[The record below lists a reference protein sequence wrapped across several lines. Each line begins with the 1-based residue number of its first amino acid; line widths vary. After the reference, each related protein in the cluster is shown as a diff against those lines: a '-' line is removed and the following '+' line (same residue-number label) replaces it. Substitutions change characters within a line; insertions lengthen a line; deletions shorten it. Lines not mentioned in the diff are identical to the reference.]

1 LIVDLAALTNL
12 FRWSLQAA
20 LLVLVG
26 AAFLRVMRIDAPTL
40 RHAFWR
46 ILLLLCLALPVV
58 QPRLAGSLA
67 APAAAEEIVTAAP
80 NGIFVSVSPP
90 TSELLRYVRSAMR
103 RWPSWVGYVLAAG
116 VAGRFLW
123 LGIGILRLRRL
134 RKTGEPGVPVGGH
147 DEIGALIRAGAEIRY
162 VSRLGQ
168 PVTFGVFRPFVL
180 LPDSFP
186 TLSPAV
192 QRAVLAHELWHVRR
206 RDWAWVLAEEAVRAV
221 LWFNPA
227 IWWLISQVQAS
238 REEVVDELTVQVTN
252 ARKTYLEAL
261 LTFADQ
267 PTLFPAAPFARRRH
281 LFHRM
286 LLISREAVMSSRR
299 IVISSVAAL
308 AVVITTGW
316 YGASAFPLMATASPQ
331 ASQTP
336 PRDRRPG
343 EAGPET
349 TRERELKTA
358 TATNT
363 ATKDAY
369 FELAK
374 LQDAR
379 GARLEA
385 EATYEIIR
393 RTYSTDVNVLQ
404 ELIRAY
410 QQSGRF
416 TEAIDGLESLAA
428 LDPNNPQRHQLVA
441 VFYWEKAFKDKSLTP
456 DQSMTYVKAGIAS
469 TEKALAVA
477 PDFVE
482 ALVYKNILLRMQANM
497 TADPATKQALVAEAD
512 VLRNRAIELQKARG
526 SSTNMQFSP
535 AGTPGGAPPPPPPP
549 PPPGGEDPAIQQPI
563 DGVMPVRI
571 GGELKPP
578 RKIRDVKP
586 IYPVEAQDLK
596 IQGVVIIEAVIDT
609 TGNVARGR
617 ILRGVA
623 KLDEAALDAVKQW
636 QFEPVLL
643 NGAPVPVVMTVTVNF
658 TLQ

>member
-1 LIVDLAALTNL
+1 MDLAALTNL

-20 LLVLVG
+20 LLTLVG

-46 ILLLLCLALPVV
+46 TLLLLCLALPFV
-58 QPRLAGSLA
+58 QPRLAVPFVAL
-67 APAAAEEIVTAAP
+67 TAMEDIAVP
-80 NGIFVSVSPP
+80 SANGIFVSVTPP
-90 TSELLRYVRSAMR
+90 ASDVMRYLRTAIQ
-103 RWPSWVGYVLAAG
+103 RWPSWIGYALAAG
-116 VAGRFLW
+116 IAARFLW
-123 LGIGILRLRRL
+123 LVIGILRLRRL
-134 RKTGEPGVPVGGH
+134 RQTGEPGAPAGGH
-147 DEIGALIRAGAEIRY
+147 DEIQALIRAGAEIRY

-168 PVTFGVFRPFVL
+168 PVTFGVFRPVVL

-206 RDWAWVLAEEAVRAV
+206 RDWAWVLIEESVRAV

-227 IWWLISQVQAS
+227 IWWLISQVQSS

-308 AVVITTGW
+308 AVVLVTGW
-316 YGASAFPLMATASPQ
+316 YGASAFPLMATGSSQ

-349 TRERELKTA
+349 ARERELKTA
-358 TATNT
+358 IAGNT
-363 ATKDAY
+363 AQKSTY
-369 FELAK
+369 FELAS

-393 RTYSTDVNVLQ
+393 RTFFNDVNVIQDLAK
-404 ELIRAY
+404 AY
-410 QQSGRF
+410 NQSGRF
-416 TEAIDGLESLAA
+416 VETIDTLESLAA

-441 VFYWEKAFKDKSLTP
+441 VFYWEKAFKDKSLPP
-456 DQSMTYVKAGIAS
+456 DQAMSYVKAGIAS
-469 TEKALAVA
+469 TDKALAVA
-477 PDFVE
+477 PDYVE
-482 ALVYKNILLRMQANM
+482 ALIYKNILLRMQGNM
-497 TADPATKQALVAEAD
+497 TADAATKQALVAEAD
-512 VLRNRAIELQKARG
+512 VLRNRAMELQKARG
-526 SSTNMQFSP
+526 SSTNMEFAP
-535 AGTPGGAPPPPPPP
+535 AGTPGAAPPPPPPP
-549 PPPGGEDPAIQQPI
+549 PPPP
-563 DGVMPVRI
+563 DGVPQSVEPLDGVVPIRI
-571 GGELKPP
+571 GGEFKPP

-586 IYPVEAQDLK
+586 FYPQEAQDLR
-596 IQGVVIIEAVIDT
+596 IQGVVIIETVIDT
-609 TGNVARGR
+609 AGNVARGR
-617 ILRGVA
+617 VLKSIP

-636 QFEPVLL
+636 QFEPTLL
-643 NGAPVPVVMTVTVNF
+643 NGAPVPVVMTVTINF
-658 TLQ
+658 TLE

>member
-1 LIVDLAALTNL
+1 VDLAALTNL

-20 LLVLVG
+20 LITLVG
-26 AAFLRVMRIDAPTL
+26 AAFLRVMRIDAPAL

-46 ILLLLCLALPVV
+46 ILLLLCLALPFV
-58 QPRLAGSLA
+58 QPRLAAPLA
-67 APAAAEEIVTAAP
+67 FSTAPAEMQAPQPDGVYVLVTGPA
-80 NGIFVSVSPP
+80 G
-90 TSELLRYVRSAMR
+90 TELMRYLRTAGQ
-103 RWPSWVGYVLAAG
+103 RWPLLVGYALAAG
-116 VAGRFLW
+116 VAARFLW
-123 LGIGILRLRRL
+123 LAVGILRLRRL
-134 RKTGEPGVPVGGH
+134 RNAGEPGIPTAGH
-147 DEIGALIRAGAEIRY
+147 DEIQALIRAGAEIRY

-186 TLSPAV
+186 TLAPAV

-206 RDWAWVLAEEAVRAV
+206 RDWAWVLVEESVRAA

-227 IWWLISQVQAS
+227 IWWLISQVQSS

-308 AVVITTGW
+308 AVIAGTGW
-316 YGASAFPLMATASPQ
+316 YGVSVFPLTTSASAAATQ
-331 ASQTP
+331 NP

-349 TRERELKTA
+349 ARERELKTA
-358 TATNT
+358 IASNT
-363 ATKDAY
+363 AQKNAY
-369 FELAK
+369 FELAS

-393 RTYSTDVNVLQ
+393 RTFATDLNAIQDLAK
-404 ELIRAY
+404 AY
-410 QQSGRF
+410 NQSGRF
-416 TEAIDGLESLAA
+416 AETIDTLESLAT
-428 LDPNNPQRHQLVA
+428 LDPNNPQRHQLMA
-441 VFYWEKAFKDKSLTP
+441 VFYWEKAFKDKSLPP
-456 DQSMTYVKAGIAS
+456 DQALTYVKAGIAS
-469 TEKALAVA
+469 TDKALAVA
-477 PDFVE
+477 PDYVE
-482 ALVYKNILLRMQANM
+482 ALIYKNILLRMQANM
-497 TADPATKQALVAEAD
+497 TGDPATKQALVAEAD
-512 VLRNRAIELQKARG
+512 VLRNRAMELQKARS
-526 SSTNMQFSP
+526 SSTNMEFAP
-535 AGTPGGAPPPPPPP
+535 AGTPGAAPPPPPPP
-549 PPPGGEDPAIQQPI
+549 PPPPDGPSPLLQPI

-571 GGELKPP
+571 GGTLKPP
-578 RKIRDVKP
+578 QKIRDAKP
-586 IYPVEAQDLK
+586 VYPEAAQNAK

-609 TGNVARGR
+609 AGFVARGR
-617 ILRGVA
+617 VLRGIEM
-623 KLDEAALDAVKQW
+623 LDQAALDAVKQW
-636 QFEPVLL
+636 QFEPTLL
-643 NGAPVPVVMTVTVNF
+643 NGVPVPVVMTVTINF
-658 TLQ
+658 SLQ